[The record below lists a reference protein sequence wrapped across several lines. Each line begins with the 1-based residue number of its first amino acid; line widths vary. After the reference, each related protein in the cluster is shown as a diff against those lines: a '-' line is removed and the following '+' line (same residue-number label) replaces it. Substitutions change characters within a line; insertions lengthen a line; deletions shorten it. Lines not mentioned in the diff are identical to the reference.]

1 MLSVKGYDPINVP
14 IYQLNSFELL
24 LANDIRT
31 LSVINFEHLYND
43 MKVHLQKSISYKSSN
58 PILALSVSP
67 SLPLSFDTFGSE

>member
-43 MKVHLQKSISYKSSN
+43 MKVHLQKSN
-58 PILALSVSP
+58 LL
-67 SLPLSFDTFGSE
+67 L